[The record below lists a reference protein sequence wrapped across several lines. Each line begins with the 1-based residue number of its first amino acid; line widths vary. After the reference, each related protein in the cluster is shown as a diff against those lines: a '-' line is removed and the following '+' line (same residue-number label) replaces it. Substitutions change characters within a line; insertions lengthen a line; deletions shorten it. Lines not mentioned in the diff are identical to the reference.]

1 MEGDFPPSSRVTR
14 LSVLAAAMLILIPV
28 PTLPVKEIYTCK
40 HEERRGRGYLVDVG
54 MFGEETT
61 GVSFA
66 DDTVEDTGWE
76 PSFFEESSEVH
87 CRKTVSF
94 TGFDDEGISCGE
106 SRSTFRGQKQEGD
119 VERGDTD
126 AYSQRFMTDDLG

>member
-1 MEGDFPPSSRVTR
+1 
-14 LSVLAAAMLILIPV
+14 
-28 PTLPVKEIYTCK
+28 
-40 HEERRGRGYLVDVG
+40 

-66 DDTVEDTGWE
+66 DDAVEDTGWE

-94 TGFDDEGISCGE
+94 AGFDDKGISCGK
-106 SRSTFRGQKQEGD
+106 SRSTFCGQKQEGD

-126 AYSQRFMTDDLG
+126 TYSQRFMTDDLG